1 MQSCD
6 RSLALQP
13 TLAAAVG
20 GIPSNVGADV
30 GASVFGIASS
40 HVMETPAASPEES
53 DVKRMNMLPDVAAWM
68 GGIAAPLKLPLSA
81 PFADVP
87 S

>member
-1 MQSCD
+1 MNTDPRKFC
-6 RSLALQP
+6 
-13 TLAAAVG
+13 G
-20 GIPSNVGADV
+20 GIPFDA
-30 GASVFGIASS
+30 
-40 HVMETPAASPEES
+40 HVIETPAASPEEA

-68 GGIAAPLKLPLSA
+68 GGIVVPLKLPLSA

>member
-1 MQSCD
+1 MHLYAIMN
-6 RSLALQP
+6 REP
-13 TLAAAVG
+13 RKFGG
-20 GIPSNVGADV
+20 GIPYKV

-53 DVKRMNMLPDVAAWM
+53 DVKRMNMLPDVAAWT
-68 GGIAAPLKLPLSA
+68 GGIVVPLKLPLSA